1 MSVNNPKWQ
10 ITVRRKAKRV
20 LTRLPAPLQTQMIK
34 AIDELAD
41 NPRPPHSKQLKGTK
55 DLYRI
60 RVGSWRVI
68 YTIKDEQLLI
78 LIITIA
84 PRGQVYKHV

>member
-1 MSVNNPKWQ
+1 MNDNKPAWQ
-10 ITVRRKAKRV
+10 IVVRRKAKRV
-20 LTRLPAPLQTQMIK
+20 LTRLPSTLQTRMTK
-34 AIDELAD
+34 AIDELAYD
-41 NPRPPHSKQLKGTK
+41 PRPAHSKQLKGTK

-60 RVGSWRVI
+60 RVGSWRVV
-68 YTIKDEQLLI
+68 YTIKDDQLLI